1 MEVSS
6 SKPRPSAS
14 IPNCSKSLEE
24 SRPRLLIGVSW
35 NKEWIMNKRD
45 HITRDEA
52 SPSAAESPPT
62 APGRESQAGA
72 HAKPMIMVEYKHS
85 IATRWMHWI
94 NFPLLFLM
102 IYSGILIYWAEFQ
115 VA

>member
-14 IPNCSKSLEE
+14 IPNCSKPSEK
-24 SRPRLLIGVSW
+24 SRLGLLIGVSW
-35 NKEWIMNKRD
+35 NKQWIMNERD

-52 SPSAAESPPT
+52 SPSAAESSR
-62 APGRESQAGA
+62 AEPGRESQPGA
-72 HAKPMIMVEYKHS
+72 HPKPMIMVEYKHS